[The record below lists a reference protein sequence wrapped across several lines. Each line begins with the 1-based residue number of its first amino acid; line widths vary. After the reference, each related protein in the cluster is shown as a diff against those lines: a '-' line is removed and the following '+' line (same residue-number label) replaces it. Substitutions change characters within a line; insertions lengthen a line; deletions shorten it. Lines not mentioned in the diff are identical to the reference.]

1 MVRYSALPP
10 DLKSWTKLALARYRV
25 VAGHR
30 MGQHFLVDKE
40 ILSDMVA
47 AARLTPD
54 SRILEVGGGLGVL
67 TSALIARA
75 KRVVVVEL
83 DSRLVVALNKIGVG
97 SANLTVIAGDI
108 LQVPAAAI
116 KKALGLDG
124 QNDFDIVANLP
135 YEITGALVQR
145 FLWGDLL
152 PRSLTLLI
160 QREVAERMSA
170 KPGQMSLLSLSCQL
184 KGTVKILRSVPPSA
198 FWPPPKVQSSIV
210 RLDLRPAQ
218 DFAALLAGQSIE
230 VVWRLA
236 RLGFAARRKLLVNNL
251 ASALPVAKEKILQL
265 MIKSQLTAHSRAQ
278 ELSPAQWLNLARAFG
293 EALPPNFWRG
303 HSSKN

>member
-25 VAGHR
+25 VAGHK
-30 MGQHFLVDKE
+30 MGQHFLVDQE
-40 ILSDMVA
+40 VLSDMVA

-67 TSALIARA
+67 TAELIARA

-293 EALPPNFWRG
+293 EVLPPNFWRG
-303 HSSKN
+303 HSP

>member
-1 MVRYSALPP
+1 MRRDSVLPS
-10 DLKSWTKLALARYRV
+10 DLRRWTKLALARYRV
-25 VAGHR
+25 VAGHK
-30 MGQHFLVDKE
+30 MGQHFLVDQE
-40 ILSDMVA
+40 VLSDMVA
-47 AARLTPD
+47 AARLSPD

-67 TSALIARA
+67 TAELIARA

-135 YEITGALVQR
+135 YEITGALAQR

-160 QREVAERMSA
+160 QREVAERMSV

-251 ASALPVAKEKILQL
+251 ASALPVTKEKILQL
-265 MIKSQLTAHSRAQ
+265 MIKSQLTVHSRAQ

-303 HSSKN
+303 HSP

>member
-1 MVRYSALPP
+1 MRRDSVLPS
-10 DLKSWTKLALARYRV
+10 DLRRWTKLALARYRV
-25 VAGHR
+25 VAGHK
-30 MGQHFLVDKE
+30 MGQHFLVDQE
-40 ILSDMVA
+40 VLSDMVA
-47 AARLTPD
+47 AARLSPD

-67 TSALIARA
+67 TAELIARA

-160 QREVAERMSA
+160 QREVAERMSV

-251 ASALPVAKEKILQL
+251 ASALPVTKEKILQL
-265 MIKSQLTAHSRAQ
+265 MIKSQLTVHSRAQ